1 MGLCC
6 MLFVPILV
14 NAIVI
19 CVLAAELVATSL
31 GMGSPDQL
39 LISSALSGLLTMLSF
54 KLSQE
59 ALLHINSQQ
68 AVTERVEEDV
78 SAGE

>member
-1 MGLCC
+1 

-19 CVLAAELVATSL
+19 CVLVAELVATSL

-68 AVTERVEEDV
+68 ELAVQVEKDT
-78 SAGE
+78 SAAD

>member
-1 MGLCC
+1 

-19 CVLAAELVATSL
+19 CVLAAELIATSL

-39 LISSALSGLLTMLSF
+39 LISSSLSGLLTMLSF

-68 AVTERVEEDV
+68 EVTEQVEKGP
-78 SAGE
+78 SAAD

>member
-1 MGLCC
+1 

-31 GMGSPDQL
+31 GMGNPDQL

-54 KLSQE
+54 KLSRE

-68 AVTERVEEDV
+68 EVTEQAEKETSAEE
-78 SAGE
+78 